1 MRTDLN
7 TYLQYFCIVAN
18 LQSFTKAG
26 LQLSLSPSA
35 VSQAVSLLEKRLGLK
50 LLYRNTRSIRLTEAG
65 EQLLNRVQPTLE
77 ELNNALEDI
86 QQQHS
91 TPKGVIKITTSYIA
105 WKALIYPKLSAF
117 TEQYPAIDLD
127 IQINDG
133 LNDIIKEGFDIGIR
147 STRSLQ
153 ESMVALPLGN
163 PVKSYLVASPTYVSK
178 VKLPSRP
185 EDLYQHETIGYRFPS
200 SQQVYN
206 WKFTKEGEQKS
217 LQLPHTFIANSEMV
231 LLELALLGK
240 GFAYVFEQ
248 GAINNAIANKQLIC
262 ALEDWQ
268 LECSQY
274 YLYYP
279 NRKFIPSK
287 LRAFIDFFRST

>member
-7 TYLQYFCIVAN
+7 TYLHYFCVVAEQ
-18 LQSFTKAG
+18 QSFTQAG
-26 LQLSLSPSA
+26 LQLGLSPSA
-35 VSQAVSLLEKRLGLK
+35 VSQAVNLLEKRLGLK

-65 EQLLNRVQPTLE
+65 EQLLNRVKPTLE
-77 ELNNALEDI
+77 EINNALEDI

-91 TPKGVIKITTSYIA
+91 MPKGVIRITTSYIA
-105 WKALIYPKLSAF
+105 WKALIYPKLSTF

-153 ESMVALPLGN
+153 DSMVALPLGN
-163 PVKSYLVASPTYVSK
+163 PVKSHLVASPDYLSK
-178 VKLPSRP
+178 TKRPMTP

-206 WKFTKEGEQKS
+206 WTFTKEGEQKS
-217 LQLPHTFIANSEMV
+217 LQLPHTFIVNNETL

-248 GAINNAIANKQLIC
+248 EAINNAIANKQLIC
-262 ALEDWQ
+262 TLEDWQ

-287 LRAFIDFFRST
+287 LRAFIDFYRST